1 MQNIIFDID
10 GTLWDTT
17 EVVAKAWNKAI
28 LEVGGTSAMVTSSVL
43 KKEFG
48 KTMDIIADDL
58 FPDASKA
65 QKKLLLQRCCQYE
78 QAALRENTGN
88 LLFPE
93 VKETLC
99 KLSEQCRLFIISNC
113 QSGYIELFMEKAGV
127 EKYITDYECFGN
139 TGKSKGENI
148 KLVIQ
153 RNNLNDAVYVGDTQ
167 GDYEATVFAGIPF
180 VFAKY
185 GFGEI
190 ENCYLAISQIK
201 ELWNLYQAGKLC
213 TGETCWQSRG
223 R

>member
-17 EVVAKAWNKAI
+17 EVVARAWNKAI
-28 LEVGGTSAMVTSSVL
+28 LEAGGTGAMITSSVL

-48 KTMDIIADDL
+48 KTMDVIADDL
-58 FPDASKA
+58 FPDVDKA
-65 QKKLLLQRCCQYE
+65 KRALLLQRCCQYE
-78 QAALRENTGN
+78 QDALMENTVN

-93 VKETLC
+93 VKETLA
-99 KLSEQCRLFIISNC
+99 KLSGSCRLFIVSNC

-148 KLVIQ
+148 KLVME
-153 RNNLNDAVYVGDTQ
+153 RNHLNDVIYVGDTQ
-167 GDYEATVFAGIPF
+167 GDYEATVVAEIPF

-185 GFGEI
+185 GFGKVKI
-190 ENCYLAISQIK
+190 ENCYRAIGEIK
-201 ELWNLYQAGKLC
+201 ELLNLYRERKPN
-213 TGETCWQSRG
+213 R
-223 R
+223 

>member
-28 LEVGGTSAMVTSSVL
+28 SEVGGTSAMLTSAVL

-48 KTMDIIADDL
+48 KTMDVIADDL
-58 FPDASKA
+58 FPDVDKA
-65 QKKLLLQRCCQYE
+65 KRALLLQGCCQYE
-78 QAALRENTGN
+78 QDALMENTVN

-93 VKETLC
+93 VKETLA
-99 KLSEQCRLFIISNC
+99 KLSESSRLFIVSNC

-148 KLVIQ
+148 KLVME
-153 RNNLNDAVYVGDTQ
+153 RNHLNDVIYVGDTQ

-185 GFGEI
+185 GFGRVKI
-190 ENCYLAISQIK
+190 ENCYRAIGEIK
-201 ELWNLYQAGKLC
+201 ELLNLYRERKPN
-213 TGETCWQSRG
+213 R
-223 R
+223 